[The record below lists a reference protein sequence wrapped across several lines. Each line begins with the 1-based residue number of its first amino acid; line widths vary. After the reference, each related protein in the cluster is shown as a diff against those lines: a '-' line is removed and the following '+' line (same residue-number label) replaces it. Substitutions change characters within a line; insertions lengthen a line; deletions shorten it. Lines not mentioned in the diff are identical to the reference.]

1 MRIRD
6 LQAQVTDRG
15 AAVRATEKG
24 RNAPLA
30 VLDGE
35 RLIGK
40 LTSVEG
46 EIYQY
51 RNQSSQDP
59 LNYPIKLN
67 NKLAALL
74 GVVQSADARPT
85 NQSYEVY
92 KDLSSLL
99 DAQLARLDSAMKS
112 EVQTFNKSLAARNL
126 EPVKMP

>member
-6 LQAQVTDRG
+6 LKAQVTDRV
-15 AAVRATEKG
+15 AAVRAKEKG

-40 LTSVEG
+40 LTAVEG

-67 NKLAALL
+67 NKLAALQ
-74 GVVQSADARPT
+74 GVIEAGDGKPT
-85 NQSYEVY
+85 DQSYSVFKE
-92 KDLSSLL
+92 LSGRLDEQLAKL
-99 DAQLARLDSAMKS
+99 DAIVKLDVPALNKELAKKKMER
-112 EVQTFNKSLAARNL
+112 
-126 EPVKMP
+126 VK